1 MKKIFTLCMLAIS
14 ATFSNAQVVLN
25 EVYTDP
31 GNGKQEFF
39 ELYNTSTN
47 PIPENLDNYTIITY
61 YEETGGKSGF
71 YVLDLP
77 NQTISAKGFY
87 VGASSNPFAV
97 QGQTNVSADF
107 SWNAMPLGGAL
118 TKWQKTGSSYTQV
131 AVPANLNDLFV
142 TLNGSGAIQHILL
155 YKNGV
160 LINGL
165 IGGTNS
171 FVIPAYI
178 KSMPDLPVDMTGAS
192 PDFTAKFST
201 LLNNQVEYITA
212 TVGNNNGY
220 FRDKDGKCGAWLK
233 STSQVNHTPGKSN
246 GSATGTS
253 GTLTIS
259 SFISA
264 IPGNSTSTMLAYNIS
279 AGPVDAFAVTM
290 YVYQDLGIIGELD
303 ASDVLINTNIIN
315 NTLAGEQ
322 NIVLPFL
329 DPVMLVA
336 KSAAGCFDQVLSV
349 QMVAA
354 ATLPVHLIRFQGNLN
369 KTNKVTLTWTAADNE
384 TVDHFEIERSVNGR
398 DFTSVALIFA
408 TEKYGTEDYIYYE
421 TINSTDKVM
430 FRLKMFD
437 KYQDVDYSK
446 ILVFQPKTSNTNEI
460 KVYGNPVNDKL
471 TFSYTSNTTQ
481 TVNIKVY
488 DLTGK
493 IVMSQKVNSLEGSN
507 MMSLPL
513 SSTFKTGMYV
523 VEVSNGTDRQTAKF
537 VKQ

>member
-1 MKKIFTLCMLAIS
+1 M
-14 ATFSNAQVVLN
+14 QHV
-25 EVYTDP
+25 
-31 GNGKQEFF
+31 
-39 ELYNTSTN
+39 
-47 PIPENLDNYTIITY
+47 
-61 YEETGGKSGF
+61 GGG
-71 YVLDLP
+71 
-77 NQTISAKGFY
+77 
-87 VGASSNPFAV
+87 
-97 QGQTNVSADF
+97 
-107 SWNAMPLGGAL
+107 
-118 TKWQKTGSSYTQV
+118 
-131 AVPANLNDLFV
+131 DLFARV
-142 TLNGSGAIQHILL
+142 RN
-155 YKNGV
+155 
-160 LINGL
+160 
-165 IGGTNS
+165 
-171 FVIPAYI
+171 
-178 KSMPDLPVDMTGAS
+178 
-192 PDFTAKFST
+192 
-201 LLNNQVEYITA
+201 
-212 TVGNNNGY
+212 
-220 FRDKDGKCGAWLK
+220 
-233 STSQVNHTPGKSN
+233 
-246 GSATGTS
+246 
-253 GTLTIS
+253 
-259 SFISA
+259 
-264 IPGNSTSTMLAYNIS
+264 
-279 AGPVDAFAVTM
+279 
-290 YVYQDLGIIGELD
+290 VYQDLGIIGELD

>member
-1 MKKIFTLCMLAIS
+1 MKKIFTLCILAIS

-47 PIPENLDNYTIITY
+47 PVPENLDNYTLIAY
-61 YEETGGKSGF
+61 YEKTGGISGF

-87 VGASSNPFAV
+87 VGAAANPFAV
-97 QGQTNVSADF
+97 QGQTNVTADF
-107 SWNAMPLGGAL
+107 NWNALPSGGAL
-118 TKWQKTGSSYTQV
+118 TNWQKNGASYTQV
-131 AVPANLNDLFV
+131 TVPANLNDLFV
-142 TLNGSGAIQHILL
+142 TISGSGGTQHIFI
-155 YKNGV
+155 YKNGT

-165 IGGTNS
+165 IGGISSTT
-171 FVIPAYI
+171 IPAYI
-178 KSMPDLPVDMTGAS
+178 KAMPDLPVDMTGSS
-192 PDFTAKFST
+192 PDFTAKFNT
-201 LLNNQVEYITA
+201 LLDNQVEYLTA
-212 TVGNNNGY
+212 GTGTNNGY
-220 FRDKDGKCGAWLK
+220 IRDKDGKCSSWIK
-233 STSQVNHTPGKSN
+233 STAQINHTPGKAN
-246 GSATGTS
+246 GSATGTD
-253 GTLTIS
+253 GALTIAA
-259 SFISA
+259 FISEVTGD
-264 IPGNSTSTMLAYNIS
+264 PTKTQLAYNIT
-279 AGPVDAFAVTM
+279 AGPVDAFAVTV
-290 YVYQDLGIIGELD
+290 YVYQDMGIIGELD
-303 ASDVLINTNIIN
+303 ASDVLVNSKVIN
-315 NTLAGEQ
+315 NTQAGEQ
-322 NIVLPFL
+322 DVTLSFL

-336 KSAAGCFDQVLSV
+336 KTSAGCYDLVMSV
-349 QMVAA
+349 QMVAP

-369 KTNKVTLTWTAADNE
+369 KNNKVTLTWTAADNE
-384 TVDHFEIERSVNGR
+384 TVDHFEIERSVNGK
-398 DFTSVALIFA
+398 DFTTAAMVFA
-408 TEKYGTEDYIYYE
+408 TDKFGVEDYTYAE
-421 TINSTDKVM
+421 TINSNDKVM

-437 KYQDVDYSK
+437 KHQDVDYSK

-493 IVMSQKVNSLEGSN
+493 TVMSQKVNSLEGSN